1 MIPVLGIP
9 VVSHPEALAACVA
22 SIDEPVGRLV
32 IIDNSPEGGMGDV
45 AEAVLPSCVEEL
57 WVTEPPA
64 NLGYTAS
71 VNFII
76 RTHPKAPWWCVV
88 NADTVFA
95 PGDLGRLA
103 AEPGEWVGIV
113 DWRAFK
119 LTSEAVAL
127 VGLWDESYFNYC
139 SDADYEHRADLAGID
154 RHFIDGAST
163 HVNSI
168 ALGVP
173 RYAAHNRRSYAIEVA
188 YHQRKWGGGP
198 RGEVFQTPFDAGGD
212 LRDWRLDIARLA
224 DEIWD

>member
-1 MIPVLGIP
+1 MAIPVI
-9 VVSHPEALAACVA
+9 SHPEALAACVA

-45 AEAVLPSCVEEL
+45 AEAAKPDCVEEL

-64 NLGYTAS
+64 NLGFTAS
-71 VNFII
+71 VNFVI
-76 RTHPKAPWWCVV
+76 RTHPKVDWWFVV

-103 AEPGEWVGIV
+103 AEPGGWVGIV

-119 LTSEAVAL
+119 LTRETVAR
-127 VGLWDESYFNYC
+127 VGLWDESYFVYC
-139 SDADYEHRADLAGID
+139 SDADYEHRCDLAGID
-154 RHFIDGAST
+154 RHFIDGATS

-212 LRDWRLDIARLA
+212 LRDWRLDIDRLA
-224 DEIWD
+224 EEIWD